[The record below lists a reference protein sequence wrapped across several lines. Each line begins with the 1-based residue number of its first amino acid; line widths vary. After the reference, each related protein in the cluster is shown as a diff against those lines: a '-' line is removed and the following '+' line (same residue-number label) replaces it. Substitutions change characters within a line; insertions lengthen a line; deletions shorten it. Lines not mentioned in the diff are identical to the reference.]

1 MKANIEKQLV
11 HETALTT
18 EIHEGSQF
26 AFEIL
31 QKSSSDCSCGA
42 AVPICFVTVSSSSSL
57 DSVFDEV
64 AFDDETIYHRL
75 VQRELK

>member
-1 MKANIEKQLV
+1 MWS
-11 HETALTT
+11 
-18 EIHEGSQF
+18 G
-26 AFEIL
+26 
-31 QKSSSDCSCGA
+31 SSDLFLKQFPVPP
-42 AVPICFVTVSSSSSL
+42 AVISL